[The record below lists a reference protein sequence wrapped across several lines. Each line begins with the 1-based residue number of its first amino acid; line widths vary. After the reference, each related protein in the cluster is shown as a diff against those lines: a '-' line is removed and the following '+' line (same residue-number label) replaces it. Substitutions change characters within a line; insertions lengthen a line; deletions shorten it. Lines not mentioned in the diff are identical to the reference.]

1 MVLMRIDI
9 YLYSTGK
16 ACSLRWDYSFM
27 NSIIIGRIHSMYWNC
42 INYWVNNWISTHET
56 TYGGYDA
63 TGTHL
68 PYPYEAG
75 SAATGSNPTTLH
87 IPTHTLHNRQRTQ
100 GA

>member
-1 MVLMRIDI
+1 
-9 YLYSTGK
+9 
-16 ACSLRWDYSFM
+16 
-27 NSIIIGRIHSMYWNC
+27 MYWNC

-75 SAATGSNPTTLH
+75 SAATGSNWYQESLYPLMEQSKAASVCFVYSVTPVTDFHEVLCGRR
-87 IPTHTLHNRQRTQ
+87 LD
-100 GA
+100 